1 MVITLHCEISGFWH
15 GVDKFFAL
23 LGSYTAY
30 VDRRI
35 FLDCWTLE
43 DGTAAK
49 MSLKSSLTL
58 YRAMNFIWG

>member
-15 GVDKFFAL
+15 GVDKVFAI

-30 VDRRI
+30 VGRRI
-35 FLDCWTLE
+35 FLDCCTLE

-49 MSLKSSLTL
+49 MS
-58 YRAMNFIWG
+58 

>member
-1 MVITLHCEISGFWH
+1 MVITLHCKISGFWQS
-15 GVDKFFAL
+15 VDKVFAL

-30 VDRRI
+30 VGGRI

-49 MSLKSSLTL
+49 MS
-58 YRAMNFIWG
+58 